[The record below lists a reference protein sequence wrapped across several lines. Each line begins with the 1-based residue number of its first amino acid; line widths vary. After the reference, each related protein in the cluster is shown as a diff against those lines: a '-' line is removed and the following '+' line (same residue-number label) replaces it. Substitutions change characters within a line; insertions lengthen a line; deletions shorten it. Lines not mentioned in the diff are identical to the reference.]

1 MTNIKC
7 TMVMQSLGYHHVYM
21 ERKRLMNVSFDSEI
35 RLFLRELAIV
45 AAQETLPAF
54 RSSFVIENKAG
65 GGSFDPVTEADKSA
79 ERNIR
84 SVITDRYPTHG
95 IEGEE
100 YGLTVGSSEWSWI
113 IDPIDGT
120 RSFISGMPT
129 WGTLIGLLRN
139 GVPCYGMMSQPLVGD
154 CFIGGGTLSQL
165 IRPEGVTA
173 LKCSGTRLLR
183 DSTLFSTTP
192 DMFQVGVELDSF
204 NRVSSLAKLTRF
216 GADCYGYCLMAS
228 GFAELVIEADLQFYD
243 IAPVIPIVEAA
254 GGVVSD
260 WEGQPVTSGGRVVA
274 ACNRALL
281 EDVLNILNAG
291 N

>member
-1 MTNIKC
+1 MDA
-7 TMVMQSLGYHHVYM
+7 
-21 ERKRLMNVSFDSEI
+21 SFDGEI
-35 RLFLRELAIV
+35 RLFLRELAVV

-54 RSSFVIENKAG
+54 RSSLAIENKAG
-65 GGSFDPVTEADKSA
+65 SGCFDPVTEADRTT
-79 ERNIR
+79 ERRIR
-84 SVITDRYPTHG
+84 SVIEARYPTHG

-100 YGLTVGSSEWSWI
+100 YGVTEGSSEWSWI

-154 CFIGGGTLSQL
+154 CFVGGGVHSQL
-165 IRPEGVTA
+165 IRPEGVTS
-173 LKCSGTRLLR
+173 LKCRGTIHLAEA
-183 DSTLFSTTP
+183 TLFSTTP
-192 DMFQVGVELDSF
+192 DMFQTGIELDAF
-204 NRVSSLAKLTRF
+204 NRVSSQAKLTRF

-228 GFAELVIEADLQFYD
+228 GFADLVIEADLQFYD

-260 WEGQPVTSGGRVVA
+260 WEGRPVMSGGRVVA
-274 ACNRALL
+274 ACNRALQ
-281 EDVLNILNAG
+281 EDVLDILNTL